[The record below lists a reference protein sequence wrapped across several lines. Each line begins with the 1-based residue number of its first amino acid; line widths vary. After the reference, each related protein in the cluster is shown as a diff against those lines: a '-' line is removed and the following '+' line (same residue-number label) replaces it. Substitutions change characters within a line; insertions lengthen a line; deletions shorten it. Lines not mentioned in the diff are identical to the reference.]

1 MKPLDKRRDFVRLRA
16 EGRSYQA
23 ISEEL
28 HIGKAT
34 CTRWERDLK
43 DQIEELKREELHE
56 LFTTYHM
63 TKEAR
68 IRRLGDTLD
77 KIEDALDQVDL
88 TETDPAKLLDFKL
101 KYTEALKN
109 EYTGSE
115 PAAKLGAR
123 ATASDIVAALSDLLN
138 RVRAGDATADQA
150 AREAAVLGHLLK
162 AYETVEIKAK
172 LDELEAIVG
181 GGQTWQTSSA
191 S

>member
-1 MKPLDKRRDFVRLRA
+1 MKPIEKRRDFIRLRA
-16 EGRSYQA
+16 EGKSIRA
-23 ISEEL
+23 IAAEL
-28 HIGKAT
+28 SISRGT
-34 CTRWERDLK
+34 CARWERDLK
-43 DQIEELKREELHE
+43 DQIEELKREELEDLYAH
-56 LFTTYHM
+56 YHM

-68 IRRLGDTLD
+68 IKRLGDTLG

-101 KYTEALKN
+101 KYAAALKE

-115 PAAKLGAR
+115 PTVKLGAK
-123 ATASDIVAALSDLLN
+123 ATAQDILDALSDLLN
-138 RVRAGDATADQA
+138 RVRAGDASADQA
-150 AREAAVLGHLLK
+150 NREAAVLGHLLK
-162 AYETVEIKAK
+162 AFETVEIKAK